1 LPNPAPLV
9 YLLRGED
16 ELAIAQVIKEME
28 AHMGDPALA
37 SLNTTR
43 LEGGSL
49 SLDELRDVTAAMPIL
64 TKRRLVVVTNP
75 RARLNTPALRDKFI
89 KLLDGLTES
98 TALVLIERSILPEE
112 DWLLK
117 WAKSDPQRVW
127 IKDYSQ
133 PKGASMEQWIQDKA
147 KSLGGQFTP
156 QAAAL
161 LASLVGEDTRLAYQ
175 EIQKLLQYVDF
186 AKPVMP
192 EDVSN
197 LIPYG
202 GFVEDFAL
210 ANAIRERNYRRAI
223 GIVHQELNDKDPL
236 IILQSIVTL
245 YRRLLLARDVID
257 RGGGE
262 ADLVRELKITPG
274 HARHLARQAP
284 GFSIATLTSIYHKL
298 LETDEAVKS
307 GLMEGDVALDTFIAS
322 FTTQG

>member
-1 LPNPAPLV
+1 VPNPAPLV
-9 YLLRGED
+9 YLLHGED

-28 AHMGDPALA
+28 AKMGDPALA
-37 SLNTTR
+37 SLNTSR

-49 SLDELRDVTAAMPIL
+49 SLNELRNVTAAMPIL

-75 RARLNTPALRDKFI
+75 RTRLNTSELRDKFI

-98 TALVLIERSILPEE
+98 TALVLIERSILQDD

-117 WAKSDPQRVW
+117 WAKSIPERVW
-127 IKDYSQ
+127 IRDYPQ
-133 PKGASMEQWIQDKA
+133 PKGASMEQWILDKA

-156 QAAAL
+156 QAATL

-175 EIQKLLQYVDF
+175 EVQKLLQYVNF

-192 EDVSN
+192 KDVSE
-197 LIPYG
+197 LTPYG

-210 ANAIRERNYRRAI
+210 ANAIRERNYNRAI

-236 IILQSIVTL
+236 IILQGIVTL
-245 YRRLLLARDVID
+245 YRRLLLARDVVD

-262 ADLVRELKITPG
+262 ADLVKELKITTG
-274 HARHLARQAP
+274 HAGYLARQVR
-284 GFSIATLTSIYHKL
+284 GFSMTTLTSIYQKL

-322 FTTQG
+322 FKTQG